1 MDTLSRREEQVLLAV
16 WELRDNAY
24 LLTIKEHLSQITSK
38 DWSVGIIHKPL
49 LKLGKK
55 GFIASSIGEA
65 TAKRGGR
72 RKKLYKVTSLG
83 IDALKELKAEQDTI
97 WKNFLSRE
105 IVEEAE

>member
-1 MDTLSRREEQVLLAV
+1 MDILSRREEQVLLAV
-16 WELRDNAY
+16 WEIQDNAY
-24 LLTIKEHLSQITSK
+24 LLAIKKYLSEVTSK

-49 LKLGKK
+49 LQLEKK
-55 GFIASSIGEA
+55 GFITSSIGEA

-83 IDALKELKAEQDTI
+83 IDELKKLKSEQDLI

-105 IVEEAE
+105 ILEEAE

>member
-16 WELRDNAY
+16 WELQDNAY
-24 LLTIKEHLSQITSK
+24 LLAIKRHLSEITFK

-49 LKLGKK
+49 LKLEKK
-55 GFIASSIGEA
+55 GFLTSSIGEA

-72 RKKLYKVTSLG
+72 RKKLYKVASLG
-83 IDALKELKAEQDTI
+83 VDELKKLKSEQDAI

-105 IVEEAE
+105 ILKEAE